1 MKIFLNQS
9 AWFRFALKLRGSVL
23 PAVLPR
29 ALLCGLFGLLISLL
43 HNLGL
48 PVALPIL
55 AGVIPNIVLGL
66 MLVFRTN
73 TAYERFWEG
82 RKLWGNLINAVR
94 NLSRNIWV
102 TVLEK
107 NVGDRQAKTETLRL
121 IVAFVVATKL
131 HLRQESV
138 NSELEPLLSQD
149 RYAKLK
155 TM

>member
-1 MKIFLNQS
+1 MLLNHKP
-9 AWFRFALKLRGSVL
+9 WFRFALKLRGSVL

-29 ALLCGLFGLLISLL
+29 TLLCGIFGEFVALL
-43 HNLGL
+43 HSLGL

-102 TVLEK
+102 SVLEE
-107 NVGDRQAKTETLRL
+107 NDSDRQSKTEALQL
-121 IVAFVVATKL
+121 IMAFVVATKL
-131 HLRQESV
+131 HL
-138 NSELEPLLSQD
+138 
-149 RYAKLK
+149 
-155 TM
+155 